1 MERKTKLEEL
11 ASTKIGQIK
20 IFIQMA
26 KYAKVS
32 GGFGGFGI
40 TYEDL
45 KKKGVSDEIFAWLV
59 EHHYTNKPQK
69 GRALWIA
76 NTNKLYPTQT
86 IENLE
91 KSIKKFEEEQ
101 AKKEENNNDK

>member
-1 MERKTKLEEL
+1 MARKTKLEEL

-26 KYAKVS
+26 KYARTS
-32 GGFGGFGI
+32 GAFGGFGI

-45 KKKGVSDEIFAWLV
+45 RKKGVSEEIFAWLV
-59 EHHYTNKPQK
+59 QNHYTNKPQK
-69 GRALWIA
+69 DRALWIA

-86 IENLE
+86 IDNLE
-91 KSIKKFEEEQ
+91 KSIKDFEENMQ
-101 AKKEENNNDK
+101 NADAVAQ

>member
-1 MERKTKLEEL
+1 MARKTKLEEL

-45 KKKGVSDEIFAWLV
+45 RKKGVSEEIFAWLV
-59 EHHYTNKPQK
+59 QNHYTNKPQK

-86 IENLE
+86 IDNLE
-91 KSIKKFEEEQ
+91 KSIKDFEESMQ
-101 AKKEENNNDK
+101 KSEEVAQ